1 MINRYIG
8 NTGRVQRIPDE
19 QRVPQHAESDFTA
32 QPSIRSIKKPPP
44 KQLGG
49 GVGNSIQNIMRRL
62 SLQQMEQ
69 EDLILLLI
77 LYLLYRESGD
87 TEFLITLAAFLFL

>member
-8 NTGRVQRIPDE
+8 NTGKVQRIPDE
-19 QRVPQHAESDFTA
+19 LRVHRSAESDLA
-32 QPSIRSIKKPPP
+32 APPQVQCIKKPPP
-44 KQLGG
+44 KHLGG
-49 GVGNSIQNIMRRL
+49 GVGNSIQNIIRRL